1 MFRGLFKNNGQI
13 DFKTP
18 VEMERVHNAE
28 GMITESIMKADTTPW
43 QTSSAKSFK
52 ITSAYKKKEK
62 SKFLLFWKRKSK
74 KGTSLVNE
82 NKSSLRNFGTLNNFT
97 KTKRKQIEQ
106 LIQRVKLAS

>member
-52 ITSAYKKKEK
+52 ITSAYKKK
-62 SKFLLFWKRKSK
+62 K
-74 KGTSLVNE
+74 KVNSCYFE
-82 NKSSLRNFGTLNNFT
+82 N
-97 KTKRKQIEQ
+97 
-106 LIQRVKLAS
+106 ASQKKEHH